1 MKTILGIEDEKIQC
15 KSYDDRRKRVHRLI
29 VSYQDAQGHEY
40 RKRFEFPHHILLSRC
55 KDARLSIPKEI

>member
-1 MKTILGIEDEKIQC
+1 M
-15 KSYDDRRKRVHRLI
+15 HRLI

-55 KDARLSIPKEI
+55 KMQGLAFKRNLETAHPAPERPGQEKESEVER